1 MSFVFGEGIL
11 FQVLYAIG
19 ASFCFMTFLRR
30 IGDRSLLTIGLVF
43 LIFGQLLAAR
53 ALWSGGGQMLG
64 ILGAFLITGGP
75 IVKHVYV
82 LYPLLPW
89 LAYMILGWI
98 CGRFMLQK
106 ADFIPIR
113 FFLIAGCASLL
124 AFAAVRGL
132 NSYGNMGLLRD
143 DLSFLQWLHVSKYPP
158 SLSFAT
164 LELGLMF
171 LLLALLFAWY
181 KNRPGATANPLLVFG
196 RTPLFFYVIHVHLIT
211 AVAWLIGMHQSGGL
225 KETFAATIL
234 MLIVLY
240 PLCHWYARIKKRHP
254 GGIFRYL

>member
-1 MSFVFGEGIL
+1 MVSHSQHIALQIPFLKRQTALDALRGIVMVLMALDHVSHVFN
-11 FQVLYAIG
+11 
-19 ASFCFMTFLRR
+19 
-30 IGDRSLLTIGLVF
+30 
-43 LIFGQLLAAR
+43 
-53 ALWSGGGQMLG
+53 
-64 ILGAFLITGGP
+64 
-75 IVKHVYV
+75 
-82 LYPLLPW
+82 
-89 LAYMILGWI
+89 
-98 CGRFMLQK
+98 
-106 ADFIPIR
+106 

-181 KNRPGATANPLLVFG
+181 KNRPGETANPLLVFG
-196 RTPLFFYVIHVHLIT
+196 RSPIFFYVIHVHLIT

-234 MLIVLY
+234 ELMVLY